1 MKAMHRNR
9 IIFRFMK
16 GDEVVLVGLNDFSV
30 IK

>member
-1 MKAMHRNR
+1 MKAMHRNV

-16 GDEVVLVGLNDFSV
+16 GDKVVLVGLNDFSV

>member
-1 MKAMHRNR
+1 MKAMHRNG

-16 GDEVVLVGLNDFSV
+16 GDKVVLVGLNDFSV